1 MRFEIK
7 TIFCGLLIFISFFA
21 CGQKI
26 NEKELYNGDIIFQS
40 SQSGQSKA
48 VQLATH
54 SKYSH
59 VGLIY
64 LEKGTPYVLE
74 AVQPVKKTP
83 LSEWIKYGDEEK
95 YLVKRLKSGSDK
107 INNGGAKI
115 IAEFKNYDGKNYD
128 IYFGWSD
135 NEIYCSELVWK
146 IYERVFGIKL
156 CNLRKLKSFD
166 LSSKE
171 VKQIMERRYGDKIPY
186 DEDVVAPSDLDES
199 ELLATIFKN

>member
-1 MRFEIK
+1 MKINFS
-7 TIFCGLLIFISFFA
+7 SFFFILCFIA

-26 NEKELYNGDIIFQS
+26 EESKLHNGDIIFQS

-64 LEKGTPYVLE
+64 IENKKTYVLE
-74 AVQPVKKTP
+74 AVQPVKKTL
-83 LSEWIKYGDEEK
+83 LSDWIKHGDGEK
-95 YLVKRLKSGSDK
+95 YVVKRLKSNSDV
-107 INNGGAKI
+107 INSGGEKI
-115 IAEFKNYDGKNYD
+115 ITEYRNFDGKNYD

-135 NEIYCSELVWK
+135 KEIYCSELVWK
-146 IYERVFGIKL
+146 IYKQAFDIEL
-156 CNLRKLKSFD
+156 CELRKLKSFD

-171 VKQIMERRYGDKIPY
+171 VKQIMEKRYGDKIPY

-199 ELLATIFKN
+199 ILLETVFKN